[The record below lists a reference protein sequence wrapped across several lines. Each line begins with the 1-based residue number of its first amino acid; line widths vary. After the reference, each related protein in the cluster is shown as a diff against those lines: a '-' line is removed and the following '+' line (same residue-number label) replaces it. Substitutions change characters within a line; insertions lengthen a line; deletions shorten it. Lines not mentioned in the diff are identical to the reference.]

1 MEGIFHLKRVLSSAF
16 RKNGAGQGRGRS
28 LAGANEGLSSLQGA
42 GLSGHRRQP
51 VPSEGVVVKRG
62 WAGRPWVPSVVRKPG
77 ALLLRVQ

>member
-1 MEGIFHLKRVLSSAF
+1 M
-16 RKNGAGQGRGRS
+16 
-28 LAGANEGLSSLQGA
+28 AGANEGLSSLQGA